1 MPSDKRRPLLILA
14 SLFISYT
21 CLSLARRVL
30 QDVYTLMPSFVD
42 DKQTTARLGLILS
55 SQTAGYTITKLL
67 SGIAMDRMNPMM
79 AFVFALWG
87 TTLSLLLMSISSHFY
102 SWFILYSFNGLFLGV
117 SWPAIAKI
125 LRTSVSQHE
134 LATWWGILASA
145 VNLAGG
151 LGPWIALSLMSST
164 RNWLGNDAW
173 KSVFIT
179 LGCGC
184 LLSGILLMPHR
195 LTQPS
200 CRPHNQNQIDH
211 QVSVISHTSFS
222 SSVGLLGQSVSMR
235 AKSADK
241 CSTNVGHLKA
251 DHSDQFSTN
260 QQDSLGYSC
269 HLADRSNTFWQQL
282 LNLVQ
287 VLSPRHRL
295 LLCCSALVHLSSTF
309 LRFAI
314 SNWFLIMLKNYP
326 DLYSLES
333 RNSFVTTFELGGL
346 LGNLLAGLLSDQGV
360 ITKSGFFSNPRMSLI
375 VGQMVPASILLMVV
389 SIFIEHGIPSLLLI
403 LTGLI
408 LGLTVFGAISL
419 CGVFAVELAPPSLS
433 GTCHAFS
440 SLCAN
445 LGALLACYPFTW
457 LVEQVGWS
465 TAFSLSG
472 LLSGLTILPLLLV
485 SIAPIFVRSDSR

>member
-1 MPSDKRRPLLILA
+1 MSSDKHRPLLILA
-14 SLFISYT
+14 PLFISYT

-42 DKQTTARLGLILS
+42 DKQATARLGLILS

-67 SGIAMDRMNPMM
+67 SGIAMDRMNPIM

-87 TTLSLLLMSISSHFY
+87 TALSLLFMSISSHFY
-102 SWFILYSFNGLFLGV
+102 SWLILYSFNGLFLGV
-117 SWPAIAKI
+117 SWPAIAKF
-125 LRTSVSQHE
+125 LRTSVPQRE

-151 LGPWIALSLMSST
+151 LGPWIALFLTSSAKS
-164 RNWLGNDAW
+164 WLGNDAW

-179 LGCGC
+179 LGCSC
-184 LLSGILLMPHR
+184 LLSGVLLMSYR
-195 LTQPS
+195 LTRPS
-200 CRPHNQNQIDH
+200 HRPHNHDQIDH
-211 QVSVISHTSFS
+211 HISVSPHTSFS
-222 SSVGLLGQSVSMR
+222 SSAGILEQPFSMR
-235 AKSADK
+235 AKGANK
-241 CSTNVGHLKA
+241 CSTSASHPKT
-251 DHSDQFSTN
+251 DQSDRFSVN
-260 QQDSLGYSC
+260 QQDSLDCSC

-282 LNLVQ
+282 LNLVR
-287 VLSPRHRL
+287 VLSPKHRL
-295 LLCCSALVHLSSTF
+295 LLCCSALVHLGSTF
-309 LRFAI
+309 LRFAV

-333 RNSFVTTFELGGL
+333 MNSFVTTFELGGL
-346 LGNLLAGLLSDQGV
+346 LGNLLAGLLSDQG
-360 ITKSGFFSNPRMSLI
+360 ISKTSGFFSNPRVSLI
-375 VGQMVPASILLMVV
+375 VGQMVPASVLLTIV
-389 SIFIEHGIPSLLLI
+389 SIFIDYGTSSLLLI

-408 LGLTVFGAISL
+408 LGLTIFGAISL

-440 SLCAN
+440 ALCAN

-472 LLSGLTILPLLLV
+472 LLSGLTILPLSLV
-485 SIAPIFVRSDSR
+485 SVGPIFMRSGDR